1 MDVVEPPSRERSDF
15 ETAGM
20 PEKSKRMAFA
30 GLTVALSVLLITG
43 AIGLWAAPADATRVQ
58 TPTRDNLIRLYHLEP
73 YIAYFT
79 SHPYGVGA
87 GRVPADY
94 IKALILS
101 ESAVDKFAQSTMGAR
116 GLTQIL
122 PSTGRKAGSRI
133 AAAGHDFRYVDERA
147 LADLNPDLLYDPAVN
162 ILIACYLNAI
172 YSHQYDGRIDL
183 MAAAWNAGPDAVVR
197 HGNRVPP
204 YDETRTFVDRVLGYM
219 AYFDQQKSS

>member
-1 MDVVEPPSRERSDF
+1 MALALV
-15 ETAGM
+15 TATASVM
-20 PEKSKRMAFA
+20 LLA
-30 GLTVALSVLLITG
+30 GTIFLP
-43 AIGLWAAPADATRVQ
+43 AAPADATRVN
-58 TPTRDNLIRLYHLEP
+58 TPTRDHLIRLYHLEP
-73 YIAYFT
+73 YISYFT
-79 SHPYGVGA
+79 SHPYGDEV

-122 PSTGRKAGSRI
+122 PSTGRKAGSQI

-147 LADLNPDLLYDPAVN
+147 LDDLHPDLLYDPAVN
-162 ILIACYLNAI
+162 ILIACYLNAT
-172 YSHQYDGRIDL
+172 YSHQYNGRFDL

-204 YDETRTFVDRVLGYM
+204 YDETRTFVRRVLGYM
-219 AYFDQQKSS
+219 AYFDEQKSS